1 MTPMEKSDSFTT
13 SAGFYKYIHKQTN
26 HNFLKFEVSS
36 KFLNKNSDSSFA
48 QWFSLNSGLRG
59 SLGSPWFRL

>member
-48 QWFSLNSGLRG
+48 QWFSLNSGL
-59 SLGSPWFRL
+59 